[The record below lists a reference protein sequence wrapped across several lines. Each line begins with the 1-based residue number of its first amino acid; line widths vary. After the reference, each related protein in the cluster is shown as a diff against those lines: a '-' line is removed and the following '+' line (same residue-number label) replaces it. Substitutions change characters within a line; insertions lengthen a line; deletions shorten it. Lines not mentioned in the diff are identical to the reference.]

1 MRRQYHQK
9 QTVPVKLL
17 NLKPYLPRPILAVL
31 AVLGV
36 LFAIDLFALGA
47 YRQLEHAVD
56 DLRARSEMLD
66 ALRPLPVIL
75 LQMQSGM
82 RGYLLT
88 GEEIFLRRYRAASE
102 SFPAA
107 IAHAQA
113 LVGDD
118 PAQRARLEETARL
131 TEAWL
136 ATYLSPLVVKR
147 SASEGARSTMAAVL
161 NTVREGKG
169 EALGNRIAEKVE
181 EIQHAEAARVAG
193 AAGRI
198 QAELGSVAQWMLAR
212 GAALLVGL
220 AALALLLGRT
230 IERLGGQIRGREV
243 AERAAR
249 QSEAARRAMDDASP
263 LGMFVANVA
272 GSCTHANAA
281 FARISGLAQ
290 TALLEQGWQTALHP
304 DDRDRVLPAWNQA
317 IAGQQGFA
325 SEHRFLHRSGHVV
338 WVTMKAATMNDGDQL
353 IGFVCTVEDVT
364 ERREAEEALRKSE
377 ERLHLALE
385 SSGLALFDW
394 HVPSGEMFLSR
405 QWGVIAGDR
414 QEALTT
420 TARRLAELVHPD
432 DRERLR
438 EATIA
443 AFKGAQLSFHA
454 QFRIQVRGGPWKWV
468 YSQGQ
473 VTEHDSIGRAVRLT
487 GTIAPVQPLAEPV

>member
-1 MRRQYHQK
+1 MMNF
-9 QTVPVKLL
+9 KL
-17 NLKPYLPRPILAVL
+17 YIPRPILAVL

-36 LFAIDLFALGA
+36 LFAIDLYALAA
-47 YRQLEHAVD
+47 YRQLEQAAD
-56 DLRARSEMLD
+56 ELRTRSEMLE
-66 ALRPLPVIL
+66 ALKPLPEIV

-88 GEEIFLRRYRAASE
+88 GDEAFLARYRAASE

-107 IAHAQA
+107 VAHALA

-118 PAQRARLEETARL
+118 RAQRARLEEAARL
-131 TEAWL
+131 TQEWL

-147 SASEGARSTMAAVL
+147 SASEGAHSTMAAVL

-169 EALGNRIAEKVE
+169 EALADRISGQLE
-181 EIQHAEAARVAG
+181 EIERSEAARVAG
-193 AAGRI
+193 AEGRI
-198 QAELGSVAQWMLAR
+198 REELESVAQWVLAR
-212 GAALLVGL
+212 GAALLLAL

-263 LGMFVANVA
+263 LGMFVADVS

-290 TALLEQGWQTALHP
+290 SALDGHGWQTVLHP
-304 DDRDRVLPAWNQA
+304 DDRDRVLPAWNEA
-317 IAGQQGFA
+317 IAQHAGFA
-325 SEHRFLHRSGHVV
+325 SEHRFLHRSGRVV
-338 WVTMKAATMNDGDQL
+338 WVTMKAARISDGDQL

-394 HVPSGEMFLSR
+394 HLPSGEIFLSR

-414 QEALTT
+414 QEPVTT
-420 TARRLAELVHPD
+420 TARRLAELVHPE

-438 EATIA
+438 EASIG
-443 AFKGAQLSFHA
+443 AFKGSTPSFHA
-454 QFRIQVRGGPWKWV
+454 EFRIQVHGGPWKWV

-473 VTEHDSIGRAVRLT
+473 VTERDSIGRAVRLT
-487 GTIAPVQPLAEPV
+487 GTIGADE